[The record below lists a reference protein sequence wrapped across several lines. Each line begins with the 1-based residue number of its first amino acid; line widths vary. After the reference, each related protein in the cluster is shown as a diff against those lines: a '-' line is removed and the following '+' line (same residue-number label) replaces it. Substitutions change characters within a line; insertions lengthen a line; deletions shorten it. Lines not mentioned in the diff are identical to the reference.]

1 MARQGPINALVSL
14 GGLYL
19 RPLQEEGSGLPLAI
33 NLRPNERLIV
43 NGVVLQNCG
52 AAAKLLIHNNASV
65 LREKEIIA
73 EADADTPA
81 RRIYF
86 AIQCKYLFPG
96 EAAYLPRIYRYIEE
110 FESAAP
116 TPVALTSEIRAN
128 LNQGSLYRALRS
140 AKRLIAHEREILNGF
155 PHAETPEDSPAR

>member
-1 MARQGPINALVSL
+1 M
-14 GGLYL
+14 
-19 RPLQEEGSGLPLAI
+19 PLAI

-65 LREKEIIA
+65 LREKEIIT

-96 EAAYLPRIYRYIEE
+96 DAAHLPRIYQYIEA

-116 TPVALTSEIRAN
+116 IPVALTSEIRAN
-128 LNQGSLYRALRS
+128 LDQGSLYRALRS
-140 AKRLIAHEREILNGF
+140 AKRLIAHEHQILNGF
-155 PHAETPEDSPAR
+155 TPTEPSDEAG